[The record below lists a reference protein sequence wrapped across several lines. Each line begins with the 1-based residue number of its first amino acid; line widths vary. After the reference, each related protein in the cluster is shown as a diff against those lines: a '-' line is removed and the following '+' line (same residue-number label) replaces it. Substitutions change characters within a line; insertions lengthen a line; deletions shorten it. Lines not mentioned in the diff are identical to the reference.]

1 MQEREKVYTE
11 FEYGDARK
19 SCEAARI
26 VWAEA
31 HTKAVV
37 IHFMNHNNVMD
48 SIRVN
53 HNSLLQIVGR
63 HKGSFVMINRHTI
76 VRRRFMLGIQ
86 PNHEKEGTYTLSAR
100 FVEHP
105 LEISRRRLP
114 IVEAALDSKKA

>member
-11 FEYGDARK
+11 YQYGDALK

-26 VWAEA
+26 VWCEA
-31 HTKAVV
+31 NAKAVV
-37 IHFMNHNNVMD
+37 IHFMNGNNVMD

-63 HKGSFVMINRHTI
+63 HKGSFVIVNRHTI
-76 VRRRFMLGIQ
+76 VRRRFMLGIAPSQ
-86 PNHEKEGTYTLSAR
+86 VKEGTSALTVR

-114 IVEAALDSKKA
+114 IVEEALAKKA